1 MIRHSVDKFKTN
13 GHIHIV
19 PRPSAREQIV
29 VSALEVLHRKGFSA
43 TSVED
48 ITKAAKVP
56 KGSFY
61 NHFKSKEELAIV
73 ALDRYWQRVLNSL
86 DLLSDTKVVPLI
98 RLKRYFRFLNKV
110 TRDAEFRT
118 GCFIGNMSTEMPD
131 QSRMIRERL
140 AMEFTA
146 WSRAIESCV
155 KEAQA
160 EGSIRQDLSAN
171 TIATFLLNSWEGAI
185 MRSKVD
191 RSASPLA
198 TFEDVVFKVFAS

>member
-1 MIRHSVDKFKTN
+1 M
-13 GHIHIV
+13 
-19 PRPSAREQIV
+19 

-98 RLKRYFRFLNKV
+98 RLKRYFAF
-110 TRDAEFRT
+110 
-118 GCFIGNMSTEMPD
+118 
-131 QSRMIRERL
+131 
-140 AMEFTA
+140 
-146 WSRAIESCV
+146 
-155 KEAQA
+155 
-160 EGSIRQDLSAN
+160 
-171 TIATFLLNSWEGAI
+171 
-185 MRSKVD
+185 
-191 RSASPLA
+191 
-198 TFEDVVFKVFAS
+198 